1 MKQCVF
7 KKKKQTNKT
16 NNLVSIEADSLICG
30 RGSQI
35 NRGGVDLVWKSW
47 TMTLERG
54 YLGY

>member
-7 KKKKQTNKT
+7 KKKKTNKT